1 MSPKS
6 ELAVAVKKQLE
17 ALFSEVAL
25 SLDKEYKRLITKS
38 KNDIS
43 KAFMNVDEL
52 SFLLYLYY
60 YCGNLL
66 IIFYIII

>member
-17 ALFSEVAL
+17 GLFSEVAL

-38 KNDIS
+38 KN
-43 KAFMNVDEL
+43 L
-52 SFLLYLYY
+52 STS
-60 YCGNLL
+60 
-66 IIFYIII
+66 